1 LSSFLGKLVLNPGL
15 ARLSAFFSKKSHR
28 FWTMVNPYYDLV
40 SVLGYFGQMAQT
52 RPHEEVD
59 DYQGRG

>member
-1 LSSFLGKLVLNPGL
+1 MSSFLGKLVLNPGV
-15 ARLSAFFSKKSHR
+15 ARLSAFFSQKSHR
-28 FWTMVNPYYDLV
+28 FWTMVNPYYHLV

>member
-1 LSSFLGKLVLNPGL
+1 
-15 ARLSAFFSKKSHR
+15 
-28 FWTMVNPYYDLV
+28 MVNPYYDLV

-59 DYQGRG
+59 DYQGRGWDRN